1 MKKIILG
8 LVSIVLAVSLA
19 GCTSESTSTTEFN
32 VTTTTDEGTK
42 EYNYTAENNNGE
54 VTTNTTVT
62 ETPAEDEDDSIA
74 YEVKDGTLVVNAPSR
89 DTDWWE
95 VIPYEKSTILK
106 DWSVTDGIY
115 TGTVEALFNQGSG
128 YVILGEYDDPDADPL
143 SFGIIRVEI
152 EDSEI
157 ISVEDSLIVDSLD
170 EYFPIFETAFIA
182 SDEKGNDLTLMAFYS
197 DYDDIY
203 LRIYDGENEAYVPYT
218 AVPVTMNNSD
228 GSTTDAMEIQYG
240 EGSLYYFS
248 ENGKDYIMDD
258 EDTYEVRHLTEDE
271 VDAVIQN

>member
-1 MKKIILG
+1 M
-8 LVSIVLAVSLA
+8 
-19 GCTSESTSTTEFN
+19 
-32 VTTTTDEGTK
+32 
-42 EYNYTAENNNGE
+42 
-54 VTTNTTVT
+54 
-62 ETPAEDEDDSIA
+62 
-74 YEVKDGTLVVNAPSR
+74 KDGTLVVNAPSR